1 MSVPGLEFRLALPAD
16 AAVLGEFMA
25 RNFLF
30 AYGHCSTPENVQAAV
45 AEYYGE
51 PAQSRQIA
59 DPTRVNLIAQVGD
72 EWVGHAQLRAA
83 ERVPAEVAGKPAL
96 ELARFYVDHGRHG
109 TGVAQAMMREV
120 KARARGD
127 GGASL
132 YLSVWKDAPQAIRFY
147 SKEGF
152 AISGELV
159 FMVGD
164 DPKQDWLMTCPLGP
178 SAG

>member
-1 MSVPGLEFRLALPAD
+1 MSVPGLQFRLAAPAD
-16 AAVLGEFMA
+16 AALLGEFMA

-45 AEYYGE
+45 SEHYGE
-51 PAQSRQIA
+51 PAQLRQIA
-59 DPTRVNLIAQVGD
+59 DPSRVNLLAIVGS
-72 EWVGHAQLRAA
+72 EWVGHAQLRAS
-83 ERVPAEVAGKPAL
+83 ECVPTGVAGRPAL
-96 ELARFYVDHGRHG
+96 ELARFYVDQGRHG
-109 TGVAQAMMREV
+109 SGVAQAMMREV
-120 KARARGD
+120 KALARRD

-152 AISGELV
+152 AISGELI

-164 DPKQDWLMTCPLGP
+164 DPKQDWLMTCPLEP